1 MESPRKQCILIVDDD
16 SAVQVSLALLL
27 KQAGYHTV
35 CSDDPAQALAALA
48 RQPVD
53 LVLQDMNFSLHTS
66 GDEGLQLLAAIRQA
80 HPALPV
86 LLMTAW
92 GSIGLAVRGMQAGA
106 ANFFTKPW
114 DNTQLAE
121 LVRATLDTVDRLAS
135 ATAGTAGAAADGAAA
150 GALAGTL
157 TGAPDDPAAASP
169 AQAPSPSHCAAHAER
184 RALDARFDFSAI
196 VGEHPRLLKVLAT
209 IGQVAATRAPVL
221 ILGESGSGKEL
232 VADAI
237 HRNSTR
243 ADQSIVKIN
252 MGAITPTLFES
263 EMFGHVRGAFTD
275 ARTDRKGHVASAH
288 QGTLFLD
295 EIGELNRSDQV
306 KLLRVLQDQS
316 YQPVGASR
324 TERADIRV
332 VSATNREL
340 AELVAAGDFREDLFY
355 RLNLITIR
363 LPALR
368 ERRSDIPLLAR
379 HILTDVARS
388 YGLGPATLAP
398 QALEWL
404 SAQPWPGNIRQLKQT
419 LERTLLLVGKTE
431 LKQAD
436 FIAAEQHEHGGS
448 IAGNRRLGVD
458 GMTLEQVERH
468 MIAHALD
475 QHQGNISRVAKALGV
490 SRTALYR
497 RLERHGLGSA
507 AESEPQP

>member
-1 MESPRKQCILIVDDD
+1 MDATHKQRILIIDDD

-27 KQAGYHTV
+27 KQAGYEPL
-35 CSDDPAQALAALA
+35 CADDPQQALALLQGAVA
-48 RQPVD
+48 QPLD

-66 GDEGLQLLAAIRQA
+66 GEEGLQLLAAIRA
-80 HPALPV
+80 ARPALPV

-92 GSIGLAVRGMQAGA
+92 GSIALAVRGMQAGA

-121 LVRATLDTVDRLAS
+121 LIRTTLEAATPAPAGNAS
-135 ATAGTAGAAADGAAA
+135 R
-150 GALAGTL
+150 
-157 TGAPDDPAAASP
+157 
-169 AQAPSPSHCAAHAER
+169 Q
-184 RALDARFDFSAI
+184 ALDAQFDFSGI
-196 VGEHPRLLKVLAT
+196 IGEHPRLLKVLTT
-209 IGQVAATRAPVL
+209 IGQVANTRAPVL
-221 ILGESGSGKEL
+221 ILGESGCGKEL
-232 VADAI
+232 IADAV
-237 HRNSTR
+237 HRNSPR
-243 ADQSIVKIN
+243 AGQALVKIN
-252 MGAITPTLFES
+252 MGAITPSLFES

-275 ARTDRKGHVASAH
+275 AKTDRKGHVASAH

-306 KLLRVLQDQS
+306 KLLRVLQDQT

-324 TERADIRV
+324 TEHADVRV

-340 AELVAAGDFREDLFY
+340 AELVASGEFREDLFY

-363 LPALR
+363 LPPLR

-379 HILTDVARS
+379 HIISEVAAS
-388 YGLGPATLAP
+388 YGLPPATLAP

-419 LERTLLLVGKTE
+419 LERTLLLVGGSE
-431 LKQAD
+431 LRQAD
-436 FIAAEQHEHGGS
+436 FVAVEQHAHGAA
-448 IAGNRRLGVD
+448 AGAGALRGVD

-468 MIAHALD
+468 MIAHALE
-475 QHQGNISRVAKALGV
+475 QHQGNISRVAKALGL

-507 AESEPQP
+507 PETADGDDDQPAATAAGTRGAGAGDTASTATAGTRGGGR

>member
-135 ATAGTAGAAADGAAA
+135 ATAGTAGTAADGAAA

-169 AQAPSPSHCAAHAER
+169 AQAPSPSHYAAHAER

-324 TERADIRV
+324 T
-332 VSATNREL
+332 
-340 AELVAAGDFREDLFY
+340 G
-355 RLNLITIR
+355 
-363 LPALR
+363 
-368 ERRSDIPLLAR
+368 
-379 HILTDVARS
+379 
-388 YGLGPATLAP
+388 
-398 QALEWL
+398 W
-404 SAQPWPGNIRQLKQT
+404 
-419 LERTLLLVGKTE
+419 
-431 LKQAD
+431 
-436 FIAAEQHEHGGS
+436 
-448 IAGNRRLGVD
+448 
-458 GMTLEQVERH
+458 
-468 MIAHALD
+468 
-475 QHQGNISRVAKALGV
+475 
-490 SRTALYR
+490 
-497 RLERHGLGSA
+497 
-507 AESEPQP
+507 

>member
-1 MESPRKQCILIVDDD
+1 METSVKRRILIVDDD

-27 KQAGYHTV
+27 KQSGFEPL
-35 CSDDPAQALAALA
+35 CCDGPEQALALLA
-48 RQPVD
+48 QQAVD
-53 LVLQDMNFSLHTS
+53 LVLQDMNFSLQTS
-66 GDEGLQLLAAIRQA
+66 GEEGLRLLADIKRAR
-80 HPALPV
+80 PALPV

-92 GSIGLAVRGMQAGA
+92 GSIALAVRGVQAGA

-114 DNTQLAE
+114 NNTQLAALIE
-121 LVRATLDTVDRLAS
+121 ATLE
-135 ATAGTAGAAADGAAA
+135 TAA
-150 GALAGTL
+150 
-157 TGAPDDPAAASP
+157 PAAS
-169 AQAPSPSHCAAHAER
+169 ER
-184 RALDARFDFSAI
+184 VSRQALDAQFDFSGI

-221 ILGESGSGKEL
+221 ILGESGCGKEL

-237 HRNSTR
+237 HRNSPR
-243 ADQSIVKIN
+243 AARPIVKIN
-252 MGAITPTLFES
+252 MGAITPSLFES

-275 ARTDRKGHVASAH
+275 AKSDRKGHVACAH
-288 QGTLFLD
+288 EGTLFLD

-316 YQPVGASR
+316 YQAVGASR
-324 TERADIRV
+324 SERADFRV

-340 AELVAAGDFREDLFY
+340 ASLVAGGEFREDLFY

-363 LPALR
+363 LPPLR
-368 ERRSDIPLLAR
+368 ERRSDIALLAR
-379 HILTDVARS
+379 HIIGEVSAS
-388 YGLGPATLAP
+388 YGLPAATIAP

-419 LERTLLLVGKTE
+419 LERTLLLVGRNE
-431 LKQAD
+431 LRQAD
-436 FIAAEQHEHGGS
+436 FVAAEQHEHGG
-448 IAGNRRLGVD
+448 ALGAPGQRLGVD

-475 QHQGNISRVAKALGV
+475 QHQGNISRVAKALGL

-497 RLERHGLGSA
+497 RLERHGLGA
-507 AESEPQP
+507 APDESLS